1 MLHQCKLCSYETI
14 YLSSY
19 KSHIKSVKHKN
30 NIINYDNIKIET
42 VKEIKVEMK
51 TEMKAEIIPFVMKE
65 VKNVT
70 KEV

>member
-1 MLHQCKLCSYETI
+1 MLHQCKICSYETI

-30 NIINYDNIKIET
+30 NIKIET

-51 TEMKAEIIPFVMKE
+51 TEMKAEIIP
-65 VKNVT
+65 T
-70 KEV
+70 Y